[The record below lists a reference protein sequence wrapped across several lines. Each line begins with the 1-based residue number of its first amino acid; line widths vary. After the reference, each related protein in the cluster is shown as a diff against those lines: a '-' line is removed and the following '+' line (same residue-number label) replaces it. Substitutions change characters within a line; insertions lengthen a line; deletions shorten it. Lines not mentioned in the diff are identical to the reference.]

1 MSEEER
7 TIEPHKHRAKHRKK
21 FRENNFSSFFY
32 LSPFSSLC
40 PLWLCGSFFLSEIA
54 GQIISEQKQEGDLFI
69 ITPPFFPSLLGVMR
83 GRTKVPPVSLPCKPC
98 ASWLVSP
105 EQIGFTA
112 LWPMLL
118 YHKDETEDNA
128 DLAEADEPEV

>member
-21 FRENNFSSFFY
+21 SGKIIFLRFFIF
-32 LSPFSSLC
+32 LHFL
-40 PLWLCGSFFLSEIA
+40 LWVLYGSVAHSFLSEIA